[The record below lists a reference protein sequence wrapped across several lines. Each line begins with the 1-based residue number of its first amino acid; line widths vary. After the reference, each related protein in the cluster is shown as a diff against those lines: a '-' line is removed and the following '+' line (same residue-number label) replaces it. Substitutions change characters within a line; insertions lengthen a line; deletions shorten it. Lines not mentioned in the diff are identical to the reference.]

1 MPGIL
6 PMKVIKV
13 GSNAQSRI
21 AQACDRCRSKKI
33 RCDGVRPSCTQCVN
47 VGFECKTSD
56 KLSRRA
62 FPRGYTESL
71 EERVRALEAEVR
83 DLKDL
88 LDEKDEKIDMLSR
101 MHSHSHSQANPPP
114 RKSMSPPSHS
124 PGSPDSSQEKKE
136 DIFRVQQSPLLLD
149 DENRDTYY
157 VGSSGG
163 RTLIE
168 AFKQRAQETGRSSS
182 ELNSNTFFGTGSKP
196 ASRARI
202 VSYKAPPRLVSDQM
216 INIFFQEWAPLFPV
230 LHRPT
235 FLSLYEQY
243 VSSPE
248 SMADKKSIAKLNLVF
263 GIAAL
268 SSDVGTHSLSYDRPT
283 DMHKPRDG
291 QDVESFE
298 TQWQSAIESFL
309 MDNDVA
315 TLQCLVL
322 AQVYCLLKADYAR
335 LLKYKGL
342 AVGLSQRLG
351 LHQSQKRFALS
362 ALMSETRKKVFWSLY
377 TIDCL
382 SAAHLGLPKLLR
394 EDDVHCEYPVDADD
408 EYVTDKGFLPTLPG
422 EYTKLSSALALFR
435 MARILAKVLAELYPA
450 SASHEISFRTIATLA
465 DELDEWLN
473 NLAPHLKLTFVQD
486 KPSTNVTSS
495 RSPILSL
502 AYHHVR
508 SLIYRP
514 AVVANLGDKGSSA
527 VVAVGDACKHIVQI
541 VQLLDERKL
550 SFSFCLN
557 RNEVLVQAGFGLL
570 FQTLNLDRDGKLI
583 KDCNR
588 LICAVIEMLEH
599 GSAAGAVEFRRIGC
613 SMMTLSRP
621 GQVSPPVVSR
631 HNSEGA
637 MGAPMDTF
645 RATQQSLK
653 AIAARFSPGAIK
665 ANRQESKEPRRATL
679 PTLSPAMGVH
689 GNPSSSSLSSI
700 RSEPPTARSEPT
712 LSPLTHRSSLSLFS
726 KRRASNAL
734 RQNPNIDYLAFGQDP
749 LANYPFANH
758 GKAEVSPSD
767 WERLL
772 SSLDNGQ
779 ANIYDTI
786 YGGPPADALLD
797 CPPLSAGGDTNLT
810 WSPSVWNW
818 GGYTDQAPP
827 PQSVLSFSDES
838 LTSGEDYGNC
848 ADYGSTPERVYQGIM
863 IPDMSTPNNGMGL
876 GGLDGNFGL

>member
-1 MPGIL
+1 
-6 PMKVIKV
+6 
-13 GSNAQSRI
+13 
-21 AQACDRCRSKKI
+21 
-33 RCDGVRPSCTQCVN
+33 
-47 VGFECKTSD
+47 
-56 KLSRRA
+56 
-62 FPRGYTESL
+62 
-71 EERVRALEAEVR
+71 
-83 DLKDL
+83 
-88 LDEKDEKIDMLSR
+88 
-101 MHSHSHSQANPPP
+101 
-114 RKSMSPPSHS
+114 MS
-124 PGSPDSSQEKKE
+124 
-136 DIFRVQQSPLLLD
+136 
-149 DENRDTYY
+149 
-157 VGSSGG
+157 
-163 RTLIE
+163 
-168 AFKQRAQETGRSSS
+168 
-182 ELNSNTFFGTGSKP
+182 
-196 ASRARI
+196 
-202 VSYKAPPRLVSDQM
+202 
-216 INIFFQEWAPLFPV
+216 
-230 LHRPT
+230 
-235 FLSLYEQY
+235 
-243 VSSPE
+243 
-248 SMADKKSIAKLNLVF
+248 DKKSIAKLNLVF

-268 SSDVGTHSLSYDRPT
+268 SSD
-283 DMHKPRDG
+283 PRDG

-298 TQWQSAIESFL
+298 AQWQSAIESFL

-322 AQVYCLLKADYAR
+322 AQIFCLLKADYAR

-362 ALMSETRKKVFWSLY
+362 ALMSETRKKVFWTLY
-377 TIDCL
+377 TVDCL
-382 SAAHLGLPKLLR
+382 SAAHLGLPKLLK
-394 EDDVHCEYPVDADD
+394 EEDVHCEYPVDADD

-450 SASHEISFRTIATLA
+450 SASHDISFRTMASLA
-465 DELDEWLN
+465 DELDEWSRTLS
-473 NLAPHLKLTFVQD
+473 PHLKLTFAQD
-486 KPSTNVTSS
+486 KPSTHITSS

-502 AYHHVR
+502 AYHHIR

-550 SFSFCLN
+550 SFSLCLN

-588 LICAVIEMLEH
+588 LTCAVIDMLER

-613 SMMTLSRP
+613 SMITLPRHDLSAT
-621 GQVSPPVVSR
+621 SR
-631 HNSEGA
+631 HGSESS

-653 AIAARFSPGAIK
+653 AIAARFTPGTNK
-665 ANRQESKEPRRATL
+665 AHRPDPKEPRRATL

-700 RSEPPTARSEPT
+700 RSEPAAARSEPT
-712 LSPLTHRSSLSLFS
+712 LSPLTHRASMSLFS

-734 RQNPNIDYLAFGQDP
+734 RQNQSIDYLSFGQDP
-749 LANYPFANH
+749 LANYPFANQLK
-758 GKAEVSPSD
+758 GEVSSSD

-772 SSLDNGQ
+772 SNLDNGQ
-779 ANIYDTI
+779 TNIYDTI

-797 CPPLSAGGDTNLT
+797 CPPLSAGAETSLT

-818 GGYTDQAPP
+818 GNYTEQAPP

-838 LTSGEDYGNC
+838 LTSGEEYENCGVYG
-848 ADYGSTPERVYQGIM
+848 ATPERIYQGIM
-863 IPDMSTPNNGMGL
+863 IPDMSTPNGGIGL

>member
-13 GSNAQSRI
+13 GSSAQTRI

-33 RCDGVRPSCTQCVN
+33 RCDGIRPSCTQCVN

-71 EERVRALEAEVR
+71 EERVRSLEAEVR
-83 DLKDL
+83 ELKEL

-101 MHSHSHSQANPPP
+101 IHSHSPQGNPSP
-114 RKSMSPPSHS
+114 RRSSASPPISDHREE
-124 PGSPDSSQEKKE
+124 SQDKDVFK
-136 DIFRVQQSPLLLD
+136 IQQSPLLFD
-149 DENRDTYY
+149 DDNCDTYFA
-157 VGSSGG
+157 GTSSG

-168 AFKQRAQETGRSSS
+168 SFKQKAQETGRSGSDV
-182 ELNSNTFFGTGSKP
+182 NSNVFFGAGSKAS
-196 ASRARI
+196 ASRLSGRI

-216 INIFFQEWAPLFPV
+216 INIFFQEWAPLFPI

-243 VSSPE
+243 VANPDT
-248 SMADKKSIAKLNLVF
+248 MVDKKSIANLNLVF

-268 SSDVGTHSLSYDRPT
+268 SSD
-283 DMHKPRDG
+283 PRDG

-298 TQWQSAIESFL
+298 AQWQSALESFL

-322 AQVYCLLKADYAR
+322 AQIYCLLKADYAR

-342 AVGLSQRLG
+342 AVSLSQRLG
-351 LHQSQKRFALS
+351 LHQSQKRFALG
-362 ALMSETRKKVFWSLY
+362 ALTSETRKKVFWSLY
-377 TIDCL
+377 TVDCL
-382 SAAHLGLPKLLR
+382 SAAHLGLPKLLK
-394 EDDVHCEYPVDADD
+394 EEDVHCEYPVDADD
-408 EYVTDKGFLPTLPG
+408 EYVTEKGFLPTLPG
-422 EYTKLSSALALFR
+422 EFTKLSSALALFR
-435 MARILAKVLAELYPA
+435 ISRILSKVLAELYPA
-450 SASHEISFRTIATLA
+450 SASHEISFRTMASLA
-465 DELDEWLN
+465 DELEDWSN
-473 NLAPHLKLTFVQD
+473 NLAPHLKLTFQQD

-502 AYHHVR
+502 AYHHIC

-527 VVAVGDACKHIVQI
+527 MVAVGDACKHIIQI
-541 VQLLDERKL
+541 IQLLDERKL

-570 FQTLNLDRDGKLI
+570 FQTLDLDRDGKLI

-588 LICAVIEMLEH
+588 LICAVIEMLER
-599 GSAAGAVEFRRIGC
+599 GTAAGALEFRRVGC
-613 SMMTLSRP
+613 SMISIPRAD
-621 GQVSPPVVSR
+621 QISPPAISR
-631 HNSEGA
+631 HNSEGS

-645 RATQQSLK
+645 RATQKSLK
-653 AIAARFSPGAIK
+653 AIAARFSPVVSK
-665 ANRQESKEPRRATL
+665 ANRQDAKEPRRATL
-679 PTLSPAMGVH
+679 PAISPSMGHH
-689 GNPSSSSLSSI
+689 GNQSSTSLSSI
-700 RSEPPTARSEPT
+700 RSEPPAARSEPT
-712 LSPLTHRSSLSLFS
+712 LSPLSHRASLSLYT
-726 KRRASNAL
+726 KRRASNAI
-734 RQNPNIDYLAFGQDP
+734 RQNPNIDYLSFGPDP
-749 LANYPFANH
+749 LANYPFGNNSC
-758 GKAEVSPSD
+758 GKTEVSPSD

-779 ANIYDTI
+779 TNIYDTI

-797 CPPLSAGGDTNLT
+797 CPPLSAGADTHLT

-827 PQSVLSFSDES
+827 QSVLSFSDES
-838 LTSGEDYGNC
+838 LTSGEEFGNC
-848 ADYGSTPERVYQGIM
+848 GDFGSTPGNDRVYQGIM
-863 IPDMSTPNNGMGL
+863 IPDMSTPNSGIGL
-876 GGLDGNFGL
+876 TGLDGNFGL

>member
-13 GSNAQSRI
+13 GSNNQTRI

-71 EERVRALEAEVR
+71 EERVRALELEVR
-83 DLKDL
+83 ELKDL

-101 MHSHSHSQANPPP
+101 IHSHSPQGHSLS
-114 RKSMSPPSHS
+114 RKSASPSPSYETREE
-124 PGSPDSSQEKKE
+124 SQDKE
-136 DIFRVQQSPLLLD
+136 DSFKVQQSPLLLD
-149 DENRDTYY
+149 DENKDTYFA
-157 VGSSGG
+157 GSSGG

-168 AFKQRAQETGRSSS
+168 AFKQRAQEKGRSCS
-182 ELNSNTFFGTGSKP
+182 EINSGAFFGAGTKSTP
-196 ASRARI
+196 PRSPARI

-216 INIFFQEWAPLFPV
+216 INIFFQEWAPIFPV
-230 LHRPT
+230 LHRPG
-235 FLSLYEQY
+235 FLHLYEQY
-243 VSSPE
+243 VSSPDTM
-248 SMADKKSIAKLNLVF
+248 SDKKSIAKLNLVF

-268 SSDVGTHSLSYDRPT
+268 SSD
-283 DMHKPRDG
+283 PRDG
-291 QDVESFE
+291 QDVDSFE
-298 TQWQSAIESFL
+298 AQWQSAVDSFL
-309 MDNDVA
+309 MDNDLA

-322 AQVYCLLKADYAR
+322 AQIFCLLKADYSR

-351 LHQSQKRFALS
+351 LHQSQKRFALG
-362 ALMSETRKKVFWSLY
+362 ALTSETRKKVFWSLY
-377 TIDCL
+377 TVDCF
-382 SAAHLGLPKLLR
+382 SAAHLGLPKLLK
-394 EDDVHCEYPVDADD
+394 EEDVHCEYPVDADD
-408 EYVTDKGFLPTLPG
+408 EYVTEKGFLPTLPG
-422 EYTKLSSALALFR
+422 EFTKLSSALALFR
-435 MARILAKVLAELYPA
+435 MARILSKVLTELYPA
-450 SASHEISFRTIATLA
+450 SASHDISFRTMAALA
-465 DELDEWLN
+465 DELDDWQA
-473 NLAPHLKLTFVQD
+473 NLAPHLKLTFIQD

-502 AYHHVR
+502 AYHHIR

-514 AVVANLGDKGSSA
+514 AIVANNLGNRASTA

-570 FQTLNLDRDGKLI
+570 FQTINLDRDGKLI

-588 LICAVIEMLEH
+588 LVCAVIDMLER
-599 GSAAGAVEFRRIGC
+599 GSATGAQEFRRIGC
-613 SMMTLSRP
+613 SMISVPRVEQVAPSALSRH
-621 GQVSPPVVSR
+621 GSD
-631 HNSEGA
+631 GL
-637 MGAPMDTF
+637 MGAPMETF

-653 AIAARFSPGAIK
+653 AIAARFSPLTSK
-665 ANRQESKEPRRATL
+665 ATRHDTNEPRRATL
-679 PTLSPAMGVH
+679 PAISPSVGYH
-689 GNPSSSSLSSI
+689 NNPSTSSLNSI
-700 RSEPPTARSEPT
+700 RSEPPAARSEPT
-712 LSPLTHRSSLSLFS
+712 LSPLSHRSSLSIYT

-734 RQNPNIDYLAFGQDP
+734 RQNPNIDFLSFGPDP
-749 LANYPFANH
+749 LANYPFTANQQNI
-758 GKAEVSPSD
+758 KSEVSSSD

-779 ANIYDTI
+779 TNIYDTI
-786 YGGPPADALLD
+786 YGGPAAEALLD
-797 CPPLSAGGDTNLT
+797 CPPLSAGAETNLT

-818 GGYTDQAPP
+818 SSYGTEAP

-838 LTSGEDYGNC
+838 LTSGEEFAACGNGAEYGVSPPGNE
-848 ADYGSTPERVYQGIM
+848 GVYRGVLLGEM
-863 IPDMSTPNNGMGL
+863 GPNGGVGL